1 MNDTIDR
8 LLERSVVGSFSKV
21 GYVLRRRDYE
31 PLPSMENQTV
41 IITGATSGLGK
52 AATEKLIELGAKVVV
67 VARNESKAIE
77 LEAASY
83 HIGDLSLMADVR
95 RIADEILANHKQV
108 DVLINNAGA
117 LFNERA
123 ETAEGLEQTFALD
136 LLSPYL
142 LTKLLWSILTAGP
155 GSSTSG
161 DQSQIVNPRI
171 ANPRIVNIASGG
183 MYTARLSLSNLQNT
197 AEPYKGA
204 AAYARAKRA
213 LVIVTEEWAEES
225 DDLVVHSMHPGWAD
239 TKGLKNSLPG
249 FRRVI
254 GPLLRTAAEGADTI
268 VWLASAAE
276 PAESSGLFWHDRAP
290 RPTHLSDRTKERPGA
305 RKELIEALDHYSEFS

>member
-142 LTKLLWSILTAGP
+142 LTKLLWPILTAGP
-155 GSSTSG
+155 GSTSG
-161 DQSQIVNPRI
+161 DQSRAVKS
-171 ANPRIVNIASGG
+171 RIVNIASGG
-183 MYTARLSLSNLQNT
+183 MYTARLSLSNLQN
-197 AEPYKGA
+197 AADPYKGA

-305 RKELIEALDHYSEFS
+305 RKELIEALDRYSEFA